1 MRYNMNDKL
10 RKQSIQ
16 RLSEVPEQVLTTL
29 ENNNIAT
36 LGELCCKTTT
46 DLKDFGIEN
55 KSIRT
60 INTELQLLGLGLK
73 NSL

>member
-1 MRYNMNDKL
+1 MKYSMNEKL

-16 RLSEVPEQVLTTL
+16 RLSVVSEQVLNTL
-29 ENNNIAT
+29 ENNNIST
-36 LGELCCKTTT
+36 LGELCCKKTT
-46 DLKDFGIEN
+46 DLKDFGLEN
-55 KSIRT
+55 ESIKT